1 MKKYIR
7 YTFYEEDGKY
17 IAIIEKYTPK
27 DIIEILR
34 NEHKY
39 DDIRYEE

>member
-7 YTFYEEDGKY
+7 YAFYEEDGKY

-27 DIIEILR
+27 DIIEKLR
-34 NEHKY
+34 NEYKY
-39 DDIRYEE
+39 DDIRFEE